1 MSFIFQYNDGSDPC
15 VTETNEELFDM
26 LLNYRTTR
34 TDTDTFVVEGR
45 RDIDSAGIT
54 EDDKRDL
61 LRDIAIQWQ
70 SDFDMF
76 DHSCGELLEWQDFF

>member
-1 MSFIFQYNDGSDPC
+1 MSFIFQHNDGSDLC

-34 TDTDTFVVEGR
+34 TDTDTFVIEGR

-54 EDDKRDL
+54 EDDKRDI
-61 LRDIAIQWQ
+61 LRDIAIQ
-70 SDFDMF
+70 
-76 DHSCGELLEWQDFF
+76 